1 MPYIGKSPDLNASVD
16 TSELADG
23 SVTVSKLSSET
34 KSVLSASFVD
44 KAGSPVSGT
53 FSTRASVSSSLT
65 SGNESVQF
73 DQVTGS
79 TALFT
84 GRMTVGEVF
93 TQYVSSSVLVESSG
107 STKLG
112 NESTDLHQVTDSMSI
127 LSGSLITKGTYGAQ
141 EKISGSAYSTGSF
154 GHVSVA
160 GVLKTGDIELENE
173 RGHWRIIE
181 EEEYLSIHNVKSN
194 KKYKFVLEEIE

>member
-1 MPYIGKSPDLNASVD
+1 MPLTKTIFSRSA
-16 TSELADG
+16 
-23 SVTVSKLSSET
+23 LSS
-34 KSVLSASFVD
+34 SFID
-44 KAGSPVSGT
+44 KAGSSVSASFHTRGASALSSSFIGKTGAAVSGT
-53 FSTRASVSSSLT
+53 FATRASVSSSLT
-65 SGNESVQF
+65 QGNESVQF

-112 NESTDLHQVTDSMSI
+112 NESTDLHQVTGSMSI
-127 LSGSLITKGTYGAQ
+127 LSGSLITKGTAAAQ

-154 GHVSVA
+154 GSTHIADKVGIGTTSPVA
-160 GVLKTGDIELENE
+160 SSTFHFLRLQL
-173 RGHWRIIE
+173 H
-181 EEEYLSIHNVKSN
+181 
-194 KKYKFVLEEIE
+194 

>member
-1 MPYIGKSPDLNASVD
+1 
-16 TSELADG
+16 
-23 SVTVSKLSSET
+23 
-34 KSVLSASFVD
+34 
-44 KAGSPVSGT
+44 
-53 FSTRASVSSSLT
+53 
-65 SGNESVQF
+65 
-73 DQVTGS
+73 
-79 TALFT
+79 
-84 GRMTVGEVF
+84 MTVGEVF

-112 NESTDLHQVTDSMSI
+112 NESTDLHQVTGSMSI